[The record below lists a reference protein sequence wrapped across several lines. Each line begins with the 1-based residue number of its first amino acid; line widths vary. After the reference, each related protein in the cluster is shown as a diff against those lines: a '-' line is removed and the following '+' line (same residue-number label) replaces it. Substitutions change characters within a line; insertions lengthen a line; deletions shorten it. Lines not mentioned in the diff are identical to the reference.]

1 MISSVLVLAM
11 VPVLIIAVIFVVAV
25 AVKGSAGQGGENVIK
40 TVYVYLVLFATLM
53 MVIGGSVGAFM
64 AAADIVAPTPYYQTF
79 EEFRRWGTDIKGEI
93 EGEPGEEQGQ
103 ISEEEL
109 RARYEAMVQSEK
121 ERQVNRAKNS
131 LIKSLGWIV
140 IPLPIFL
147 YFQRL
152 RKEAD

>member
-1 MISSVLVLAM
+1 MISSVLVLA
-11 VPVLIIAVIFVVAV
+11 VVLVLIMAVIFVIAV
-25 AVKGSAGQGGENVIK
+25 AVRGSAGQGGESMIK

-64 AAADIVAPTPYYQTF
+64 AAADILAPTPYYQTF
-79 EEFRRWGTDIKGEI
+79 EEFRRWGTDIKPEVDGE
-93 EGEPGEEQGQ
+93 GADKEQV
-103 ISEEEL
+103 SEAEL
-109 RARYEAMVQSEK
+109 RERYDAMVQAEK